1 MSKLQVII
9 ASTRPTR
16 AADVVALWVAS
27 RAREH
32 PGLDV
37 EVLDLR
43 EWPLLGS
50 SGHVR
55 GQGEPPP
62 AVFRMRAALAKVGD

>member
-1 MSKLQVII
+1 MRAIEHLAHMVIE
-9 ASTRPTR
+9 
-16 AADVVALWVAS
+16 ADAVPP
-27 RAREH
+27 R
-32 PGLDV
+32 
-37 EVLDLR
+37 
-43 EWPLLGS
+43 S